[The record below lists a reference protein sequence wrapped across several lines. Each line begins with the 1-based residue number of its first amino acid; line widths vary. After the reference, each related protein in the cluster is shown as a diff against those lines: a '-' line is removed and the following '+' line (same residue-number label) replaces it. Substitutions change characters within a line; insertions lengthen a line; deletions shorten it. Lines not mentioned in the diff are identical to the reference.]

1 MGGAT
6 NQAIFMPDKIQRIIP
21 LDSVHVSR
29 VMVEPKNGG
38 A

>member
-1 MGGAT
+1 V
-6 NQAIFMPDKIQRIIP
+6 PDKIRRIIP
-21 LDSVHVSR
+21 VDSVHSSR